1 MANSLDTTDALEVI
15 APPYQYPGQES
26 ADPASG
32 GPSWLSAPVRR
43 AALGVILALAA
54 VLDFYALWQEG
65 YANSYYAAAVKSMLQ
80 SWHNFFF
87 VSFDPGGFVTVDKPP
102 LGFWIQTIS
111 AKIFGFNGFSIL
123 LPEALAGVASVGL
136 LYLLVKRFF
145 GPLAGLLAALALAVT
160 PISVVTNRNNTI
172 DSLLVLCSLAAAW
185 ATLRAV
191 ERGSFRWL
199 ALAGALVGLGFN
211 IKMLEAYLIAPALLG
226 VYLFAAPLGWRKRI
240 LHLLGFTAIMLAV
253 SLSWITIVD
262 LTPAANRP
270 WVGSTSTNSELDLAL
285 GYNGI
290 ERLLGMF
297 RGASS
302 GSSLFSA
309 TSAGGPGGASENGAI
324 GVFRL
329 FNTQLG
335 GQASWLLPLGL
346 IGLLASGWAFNVA
359 AFARRLPERLRLWR
373 ASPEA
378 RRESRL
384 SLRQASWALWGLWT
398 LTMGVFFSVASF
410 YHTYYLSM
418 LAPGVAALAAI
429 GAIELWADYHRPGWQ
444 GWLLPAALVVT
455 GAVQAFLLTSYPT
468 YATWL
473 TSLALGASLLAAAL
487 LIARRVAVMRASALA
502 EGLTAEDLAPDSSA
516 MRWLRAPALPRAALS
531 VALAALLLAPMVWSG
546 YSVFQGTAG
555 ALPHA
560 GPTATTTSFGGSG
573 ATAFGGPGGGGFP
586 GGAGAFSPPAGFTGG
601 AGAFDPPAG
610 FTGGAPSGAAS
621 FGGRPGGDS
630 ASSALIS
637 YLEAHQGSAKYLVAT
652 VSANQAAPIILATG
666 KPVMALGGFLGSDPI
681 LTVAQLQ
688 TLVREGQI
696 RYFLL
701 GGGGGPGGSGGSGGS
716 RNSAVEQWVTSNCT
730 TVTDSAAG
738 SSSLYVCSA

>member
-1 MANSLDTTDALEVI
+1 MANSLDMPDAMEII
-15 APPYQYPGQES
+15 APPYQHPGQEN
-26 ADPASG
+26 AAPTSG
-32 GPSWLSAPVRR
+32 GPSLSAPVRR
-43 AALGVILALAA
+43 VALGVIMALAA
-54 VLDFYALWQEG
+54 VLDFYALSQEG

-111 AKIFGFNGFSIL
+111 AKIFGFSGFSIL

-185 ATLRAV
+185 ATLRAA

-199 ALAGALVGLGFN
+199 ALAGLLVGLGFN
-211 IKMLEAYLIAPALLG
+211 IKMLEAYLIVPELLA
-226 VYLFAAPLGWRKRI
+226 VYLFAAPLGWRKRA
-240 LHLLGFTAIMLAV
+240 LHLLGFAAIMLTV

-262 LTPAANRP
+262 LTPAASRP

-290 ERLLGMF
+290 ERLLGVF
-297 RGASS
+297 RGSSS

-309 TSAGGPGGASENGAI
+309 TSAGGPGGVSENGPV
-324 GVFRL
+324 GLFRL

-346 IGLLASGWAFNVA
+346 IGLMASGWAFDVVT
-359 AFARRLPERLRLWR
+359 FARALPVRLRLWR

-378 RRESRL
+378 RRDSHL
-384 SLRQASWALWGLWT
+384 SMRQASWVLWGLWT
-398 LTMGVFFSVASF
+398 LTMGAFFSVAGF

-429 GAIELWADYHRPGWQ
+429 GAIELWADYQRPGWQ

-455 GAVQAFLLTSYPT
+455 GAVQAFILASFPT

-473 TSLALGASLLAAAL
+473 TPIVLGASLLAAAL
-487 LIARRVAVMRASALA
+487 LIARRVVVMRASTLA

-516 MRWLRAPALPRAALS
+516 MRWLRAPALPRVALS
-531 VALAALLLAPMVWSG
+531 VALAALLIAPMVWSG

-555 ALPHA
+555 SLPHA
-560 GPTATTTSFGGSG
+560 GPTATTASFGGSG
-573 ATAFGGPGGGGFP
+573 ATAFGGPRGGGFP
-586 GGAGAFSPPAGFTGG
+586 GGAGEFSPPAGFTSG
-601 AGAFDPPAG
+601 AGEFDPPAG

-621 FGGRPGGDS
+621 FGGRPGGES
-630 ASSALIS
+630 ASSALIR
-637 YLEAHQGSAKYLVAT
+637 YLEAHQGTAKYLVAT

-666 KPVMALGGFLGSDPI
+666 KPVMALGGFTGSDPI

-701 GGGGGPGGSGGSGGS
+701 GGGGGGG
-716 RNSAVEQWVTSNCT
+716 NSAVEQWVTSNCS

-738 SSSLYVCSA
+738 SSSLYVCTA